1 MPGVSTAE
9 QYNRAVRRFE
19 ADDYA
24 GAATLLAGIV
34 EQGGVGTQ
42 LLLARAYY
50 HSDQLPRA
58 EETARAV
65 LARAPSEAY
74 AHLLLGRVLQR
85 PNRAAEAIGSL
96 RLAAVMDPRLAE
108 FAVASI
114 TQRDRADRSDRRFGR
129 RARALVGG
137 WYCIV
142 MRAQSRVIDS
152 RPLSRP
158 DDGLCGTS
166 LDQTPRPYDR

>member
-1 MPGVSTAE
+1 LCRPEAKEKTMPGVSTAE

-42 LLLARAYY
+42 LLLVRAYY

-108 FAVASI
+108 FAVA
-114 TQRDRADRSDRRFGR
+114 
-129 RARALVGG
+129 
-137 WYCIV
+137 
-142 MRAQSRVIDS
+142 
-152 RPLSRP
+152 
-158 DDGLCGTS
+158 
-166 LDQTPRPYDR
+166 

>member
-9 QYNRAVRRFE
+9 QHNRAVRHFE
-19 ADDYA
+19 AGDHA

-34 EQGGVGTQ
+34 DQGGVGTQ
-42 LLLARAYY
+42 LLLARACN

-85 PNRAAEAIGSL
+85 QNSGGGHRQPSACGCDGSAAG
-96 RLAAVMDPRLAE
+96 RV
-108 FAVASI
+108 
-114 TQRDRADRSDRRFGR
+114 RRRMRGKPR
-129 RARALVGG
+129 RAPSTRT
-137 WYCIV
+137 
-142 MRAQSRVIDS
+142 R
-152 RPLSRP
+152 
-158 DDGLCGTS
+158 
-166 LDQTPRPYDR
+166 TPP

>member
-19 ADDYA
+19 ADEYA

-42 LLLARAYY
+42 LLLVRAYY

-74 AHLLLGRVLQR
+74 AHLLLAGYCSGRTERRR
-85 PNRAAEAIGSL
+85 PSAAFGL
-96 RLAAVMDPRLAE
+96 RL
-108 FAVASI
+108 
-114 TQRDRADRSDRRFGR
+114 
-129 RARALVGG
+129 
-137 WYCIV
+137 
-142 MRAQSRVIDS
+142 
-152 RPLSRP
+152 
-158 DDGLCGTS
+158 
-166 LDQTPRPYDR
+166 

>member
-1 MPGVSTAE
+1 M
-9 QYNRAVRRFE
+9 R
-19 ADDYA
+19 
-24 GAATLLAGIV
+24 
-34 EQGGVGTQ
+34 TQ

-108 FAVASI
+108 FAVA
-114 TQRDRADRSDRRFGR
+114 
-129 RARALVGG
+129 
-137 WYCIV
+137 
-142 MRAQSRVIDS
+142 
-152 RPLSRP
+152 
-158 DDGLCGTS
+158 
-166 LDQTPRPYDR
+166 